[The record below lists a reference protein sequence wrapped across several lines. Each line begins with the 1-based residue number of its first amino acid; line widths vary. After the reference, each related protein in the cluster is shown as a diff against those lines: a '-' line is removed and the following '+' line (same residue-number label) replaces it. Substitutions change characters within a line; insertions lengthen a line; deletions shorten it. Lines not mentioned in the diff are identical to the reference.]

1 MSVHKTPKSEE
12 DLILQDKLDLAR
24 TLTRLKARKQVRRE
38 LNGLEA
44 ALVEAHAKELAAG
57 SVTAIDVDLDALVRP
72 ALPEADKD

>member
-44 ALVEAHAKELAAG
+44 ALVEAHSKELAAG
-57 SVTAIDVDLDALVRP
+57 SVTAIDIDLDALVRP
-72 ALPEADKD
+72 QIEQGDQD

>member
-44 ALVEAHAKELAAG
+44 ALVENHAKELEAG
-57 SVTAIDVDLDALVRP
+57 RVTSLDIDLDALVRP
-72 ALPEADKD
+72 QLDPGGTE